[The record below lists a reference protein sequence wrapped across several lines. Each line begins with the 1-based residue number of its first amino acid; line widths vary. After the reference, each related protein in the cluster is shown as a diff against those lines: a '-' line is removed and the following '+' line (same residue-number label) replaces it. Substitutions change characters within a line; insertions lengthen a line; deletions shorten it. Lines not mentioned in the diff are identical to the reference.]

1 MGAEEGS
8 ADGGGRGRRC
18 DRAQVAGLL
27 TNQYGRNE
35 RPLLRPARH
44 AVELLRRWL
53 ARAVSRG
60 GVRNGEGLHQRL
72 RPVGER
78 GPRHGGPRRP
88 GGSSLRGV
96 YRDGRRH
103 RRPASAVAGP
113 RLRRALAALGGV
125 LALGVSHPLRFSRRP
140 RGVPRGVT
148 AVGVRRVT
156 PGGKKCERK
165 VVYPPFGQTFPK
177 NVVPDCVAEAG

>member
-8 ADGGGRGRRC
+8 ADDGGRGRRC
-18 DRAQVAGLL
+18 DRARARAQVAGLL

-148 AVGVRRVT
+148 AV
-156 PGGKKCERK
+156 
-165 VVYPPFGQTFPK
+165 
-177 NVVPDCVAEAG
+177 